1 MFSMITDENQKNN
14 APLAERMKP
23 KNIDAFVGQ
32 TDILGE
38 GKLLYRIIKADRINS
53 LIFHGPPGTGK
64 TSLARIIANST
75 QSEFE
80 TLNAVTSG
88 VKDLRAVFKVAENNL
103 GMHNRKTILFIDEIH
118 RFNKSQ
124 QDALLPY
131 VEKGTVILIGATTE
145 NPYYE
150 VNNALISRSMIF
162 KLEPLSQE
170 NIIQIIKRALKE
182 DEYMASA
189 NVEIEADVI
198 AYLSDIANGDARRA
212 LNTLELAV
220 LSNESYKGTVRIT
233 KEDID
238 NCVQNRNIRFDKTG
252 NEHYDTI
259 SAFIKSMRGSDP
271 DATLHYL
278 ARMIYAGEDPKFIAR
293 RILIQASEDVG
304 NADPMAL
311 TVANS
316 AFEAVIKIGMPEARI
331 ILAQAAVYVA
341 TSPKSN
347 ASYMGINE
355 ALRDLESMNVGE
367 IPYHI
372 KDMTSSSIERKK
384 NKQFSDK
391 KAYKY
396 PHAYENNYVKQ
407 QYLPDNLLGKK
418 YYNSSNN
425 GYEEKITNYLNKI
438 RDHSDE

>member
-1 MFSMITDENQKNN
+1 MMKDENQKSN

-23 KNIDAFVGQ
+23 KKIDDFVGQ
-32 TDILGE
+32 EEILSE

-75 QSEFE
+75 KSEFE

-88 VKDLRAVFKVAENNL
+88 VKDLREVFKVAENNL
-103 GMHNRKTILFIDEIH
+103 GIHNRKTILFIDEIH

-131 VEKGTVILIGATTE
+131 VEKGTVTLIGATTE

-162 KLEPLSQE
+162 KLEPLTEE
-170 NIIQIIKRALKE
+170 NIIEIINKALKNDPYIE
-182 DEYMASA
+182 STNVKIDAQVIEYLAS
-189 NVEIEADVI
+189 
-198 AYLSDIANGDARRA
+198 IANGDARRA

-220 LSNESYKGTVRIT
+220 LSNDSYKGSISIKR
-233 KEDID
+233 EDID
-238 NCVQNRNIRFDKTG
+238 NCVQRRNIRYDKTG

-316 AFEAVIKIGMPEARI
+316 AFEAVTKVGMPEARI

-341 TSPKSN
+341 TAPKSN
-347 ASYMGINE
+347 ASYMGIND
-355 ALRDLESMNVGE
+355 ALRDLESMNIGE

-384 NKQFSDK
+384 NTQFSK
-391 KAYKY
+391 KQEYKY
-396 PHAYENNYVKQ
+396 PHGYKNNYVKQ

-425 GYEEKITNYLNKI
+425 GYENKINNYLNKI
-438 RDHSDE
+438 RDNSDE